1 MTVRWEIKLAVFS
14 LVAVQV
20 VTSFGAIALLG
31 SHAGGAA
38 AEAGAWAMVLLAL
51 IGLGASAVVLRRLVT
66 RVAVPVDRIEDALAG
81 FGRGDGFRRCRLDA
95 APAELTR
102 IAASISTLIDS
113 RSAGEEDPREV
124 AAADR
129 AALLHFLDGMAAPA
143 IVVSRRGIPT
153 AGSASAL
160 ARLETD
166 PTGALKRALE
176 ATAASGRAAAG
187 VASVIPIANGAL
199 FLCTLQVPLRASPS

>member
-1 MTVRWEIKLAVFS
+1 MSVRGELRLAIFT
-14 LVAVQV
+14 LVAIQIVMA
-20 VTSFGAIALLG
+20 FGAIALLG

-51 IGLGASAVVLRRLVT
+51 IGVGASAVVLRRLVA
-66 RVAVPVDRIEDALAG
+66 RVAVPVDRIDEALTG
-81 FGRGDGFRRCRLDA
+81 FARGDGFRRCRLDP

-102 IAASISTLIDS
+102 IAASISTLMDAHG
-113 RSAGEEDPREV
+113 AGDENPREI

-129 AALLHFLDGMAAPA
+129 TALLHLLDGMAAPA
-143 IVVSRRGIPT
+143 IVVNRRGTPT
-153 AGSASAL
+153 ALSASAL
-160 ARLETD
+160 ARLEAD

-187 VASVIPIANGAL
+187 VASVTPIANGAL
-199 FLCTLQVPLRASPS
+199 FLCTLP

>member
-31 SHAGGAA
+31 SGAGGAL

-51 IGLGASAVVLRRLVT
+51 IGLGASAVVLRRLVA
-66 RVAVPVDRIEDALAG
+66 RIAVPVDRIDEALTG

-95 APAELTR
+95 AAAELTR
-102 IAASISTLIDS
+102 IAASISALMDT
-113 RSAGEEDPREV
+113 RSAGEEDPREI

-129 AALLHFLDGMAAPA
+129 AALLHLLDGLAAPA

-153 AGSASAL
+153 ALSASAL
-160 ARLETD
+160 ARLEAD
-166 PTGALKRALE
+166 SGGALKRSLE
-176 ATAASGRAAAG
+176 SAAASGRAAAG

-199 FLCTLQVPLRASPS
+199 FLCTLQ

>member
-31 SHAGGAA
+31 SHAGGAL

-51 IGLGASAVVLRRLVT
+51 IGLGASAVVFRRLVA
-66 RVAVPVDRIEDALAG
+66 RVAVPLDRIDDALIG

-102 IAASISTLIDS
+102 IAASISSLMDS
-113 RSAGEEDPREV
+113 QSAGEEDPREI

-129 AALLHFLDGMAAPA
+129 AALLHLLDGMAAPA

-153 AGSASAL
+153 ALSASAL
-160 ARLETD
+160 ARLEAD
-166 PTGALKRALE
+166 SGGALKRSLE
-176 ATAASGRAAAG
+176 AAASGRSAPG
-187 VASVIPIANGAL
+187 VASVTPIAGGTL
-199 FLCTLQVPLRASPS
+199 FLCTLA